1 MQDQLG
7 IQISANINFSTY
19 NDEEDSFVHAGSLQ
33 YSWGINQLPTKEE
46 ADKAIEESLQQ
57 VADMLQISRY
67 DIRLTSLEDF
77 GIASPANFEWKM
89 G

>member
-7 IQISANINFSTY
+7 IQISAAINFSVY
-19 NDEEDSFVHAGSLQ
+19 NDDEDKFIHTGSLQ
-33 YSWGINQLPTKEE
+33 YSWGINKLPTKEE
-46 ADKAIEESLQQ
+46 TDKVIEESLQQ
-57 VADMLQISRY
+57 VADMLEISRD
-67 DIRLTSLEDF
+67 DIRITTLGDF